1 MKNIRFNN
9 LSRKLKN
16 LRKKRHKELTKYLMQ
31 NLKSSGNTFVDLDIV
46 HIHVP
51 IMKIIELCNETNI
64 SEMYP
69 KTQPY
74 PEELLHCSL
83 MRSLPMTVEQI
94 ASTITDLTPRP
105 PVCPK
110 PT

>member
-9 LSRKLKN
+9 LSRKIKN
-16 LRKKRHKELTKYLMQ
+16 LHKKRHKELTKYLIQ
-31 NLKSSGNTFVDLDIV
+31 NIRPSNDKFIDLDIM

-51 IMKIIELCNETNI
+51 IMKIIEVYNEI
-64 SEMYP
+64 KVIGLSP
-69 KTQPY
+69 KSQPFL
-74 PEELLHCSL
+74 EELLNFSL
-83 MRSLPMTVEQI
+83 IRSPSMTVEQI

-105 PVCPK
+105 PVIPK

>member
-16 LRKKRHKELTKYLMQ
+16 LRKKRHKELTKYLIQ
-31 NLKSSGNTFVDLDIV
+31 NIRPSNDKFIDLDIV

-69 KTQPY
+69 KTQPC
-74 PEELLHCSL
+74 PEELLHFSL

-105 PVCPK
+105 PVCPN